1 MLVLLPLLL
10 LASLAAAAD
19 VNLLGFLHRPVVAL
33 ARKLHEAARQRRESK
48 LPPRSLPPPRFEP
61 SPLPPSWVDQ
71 SDGQGTGTSDS
82 FQAAAPAHRRFI
94 AWVSE
99 GWRDGPCVGMPE
111 GCLLPVGCPEGCA
124 EGWRTLRAGALPSW
138 PCESGV
144 STLRAGAFPS
154 WPPKIDNDEVVYQD
168 EQLLCRFEKTKIV
181 ATQKFPPSE
190 PHALPTACL
199 PASLRISVSGSSLCV
214 FDNVGKMIR
223 KMTLPE
229 AGSTERILISI
240 EKKRRGISESDLVVA
255 EAVRA

>member
-1 MLVLLPLLL
+1 MLVLLLLLL

-33 ARKLHEAARQRRESK
+33 ARKLREAARQRRESK

-124 EGWRTLRAGALPSW
+124 EGWRTLRAGA
-138 PCESGV
+138 
-144 STLRAGAFPS
+144 FPS

-181 ATQKFPPSE
+181 AKQKFPPSE

>member
-1 MLVLLPLLL
+1 MPVLLLMLLPLLLLSL

-33 ARKLHEAARQRRESK
+33 ARKLREAARQRRESK

-124 EGWRTLRAGALPSW
+124 EGWRTLRAGA
-138 PCESGV
+138 
-144 STLRAGAFPS
+144 FPS
-154 WPPKIDNDEVVYQD
+154 WPPTKIDNDEVVYQD

-214 FDNVGKMIR
+214 FDSVGKMIR